1 MTPSTADR
9 PDMSVEDFEE
19 LARRAPETVTLE
31 FINGKLRVK
40 PVPDGDHGAIFM
52 LLLRQCMRHRPDL
65 DLHPEQGLLMD
76 AYRKGRVRPDGTL
89 APIGH
94 FAGQPEWADSTGVL
108 MLVEV
113 TSYDSGTHRRDRVDK
128 GRAYACG
135 DIPVYLLVDRD
146 DDTLTVFSEPKDGV
160 YQRHPSYPFGATVP
174 LPAPVGITLDTDRLK
189 DFAH

>member
-19 LARRAPETVTLE
+19 LARRAPGTVTLE
-31 FINGKLRVK
+31 FINGRLRVK

-52 LLLRQCMRHRPDL
+52 WLLRQCMRHRPDL

-76 AYRKGRVRPDGTL
+76 TCR
-89 APIGH
+89 
-94 FAGQPEWADSTGVL
+94 
-108 MLVEV
+108 
-113 TSYDSGTHRRDRVDK
+113 THRRDRVDK
-128 GRAYACG
+128 GRAYAYG
-135 DIPVYLLVDRD
+135 DVPVYLLVDRD